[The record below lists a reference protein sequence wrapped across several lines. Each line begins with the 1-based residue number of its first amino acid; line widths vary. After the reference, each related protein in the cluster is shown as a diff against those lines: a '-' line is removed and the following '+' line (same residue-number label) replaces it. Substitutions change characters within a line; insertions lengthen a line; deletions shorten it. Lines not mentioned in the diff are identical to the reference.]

1 MLVEIIIDKDE
12 YKQLI
17 KKMDFKASNGIEVSK
32 RSLKANGKDNYYLKL
47 YCSNEDIESAKALSE
62 IRCLIEKEFRENDIE
77 YRVLIDEPSQYF
89 TNALYPLIMEF
100 ETKLRKFI
108 HNTLFDISE
117 ESNKRVI
124 AQLATSLGI
133 KIQDNQNNQRVDF
146 LETSTLEKIRMFL
159 FQNNEL
165 YGDVKKYMGKEEN
178 MCATKKELIEYI
190 SNNDSDTIWN
200 KFFENNFSD
209 STLPNTF
216 EKIIG
221 YRNDVM
227 HFHYISFQRCEEGM
241 ELIRSAIQD
250 LDKQIKKGIVIEST
264 LQNIDTLSS
273 ALNYQQS
280 IIGSMFGLDRFP
292 GITSGGYS
300 DFIQSAMSGVSS
312 MFLNNSVVRNLNSD
326 LANAQ
331 SALGIYSPFYPH
343 GIGGINDEIA
353 NMSKILPISDIFA
366 SRIGASREKLGKKS

>member
-12 YKQLI
+12 YKQLV
-17 KKMDFKASNGIEVSK
+17 KEMNFKASNGIEVSK
-32 RSLKANGKDNYYLKL
+32 RSLKANGKDNYYLRL
-47 YCSNEDIESAKALSE
+47 YCSKEDIESARALSE
-62 IRCLIEKEFRENDIE
+62 IRCLIEKEFRENGIE
-77 YRVLIDEPSQYF
+77 YRVLIDESSQHF
-89 TNALYPLIMEF
+89 TNTLYPLIMEF

-117 ESNKRVI
+117 ESKKRVI

-133 KIQDNQNNQRVDF
+133 KIQDDKIVDF
-146 LETSTLEKIRMFL
+146 LELSTLEKIRMFL

-165 YGDVKKYMGKEEN
+165 YADVKKYMGQEGN
-178 MCATKKELIEYI
+178 MCATKKELIDYI
-190 SNNDSDTIWN
+190 SNSGSDTIWN

-227 HFHYISFQRCEEGM
+227 HFHYISFQRYDEG
-241 ELIRSAIQD
+241 ENLIKSAIQD

-292 GITSGGYS
+292 RITLGGYS

-312 MFLNNSVVRNLNSD
+312 MFLNNSVVCDLNSD
-326 LANAQ
+326 LAKAQNA
-331 SALGIYSPFYPH
+331 LRFYSPFFSYD
-343 GIGGINDEIA
+343 IRGINDEIA

-366 SRIGASREKLGKKS
+366 SRIGASREKLAKKS